1 MKTIIID
8 DEPKARDNLKLLL
21 SEYCPNVNILASEG
35 NIKDAIASINKH
47 QPELIFLDVQ
57 MQGETGFDL
66 LEKLETITFE
76 VVFTTAHHEYALKAF
91 KFSAIDYLLKPI
103 DIEGLRR
110 AVQRAI
116 ERNGKQMERRMEIA
130 SDTLDQNKS
139 SFNKI
144 ALPTSE
150 GFVFIVKDDIVRC
163 ESTDNYT
170 NFYLADGTK
179 VLVSKT
185 LKHFDEILSPYG
197 FFRVHQSHLINLSHL
212 QKYHKG
218 EGGYAIMS
226 DASSVMVSR
235 RKKAEFLDCL
245 SRIS

>member
-35 NIKDAIASINKH
+35 NVKDAIASIKKH

-103 DIEGLRR
+103 DIEDLKR

-170 NFYLADGTK
+170 NFYLTDGTK

-185 LKHFDEILSPYG
+185 LKHFDEILSPHG

-226 DASSVMVSR
+226 DSSSVMVSR
-235 RKKAEFLDCL
+235 RKKTEFLDCL

>member
-8 DEPKARDNLKLLL
+8 DEPKARDNLQLLL
-21 SEYCPNVNILASEG
+21 SEYCPSIHIVASDGNVNA
-35 NIKDAIASINKH
+35 AIRSIETH
-47 QPELIFLDVQ
+47 CPDLIFLDVQ

-103 DIEGLRR
+103 DIDELKSAVIR
-110 AVQRAI
+110 AQK
-116 ERNGKQMERRMEIA
+116 RNGKQIGKRMQIA
-130 SDTLDQNKS
+130 SDTLEQAKS

-150 GFVFIVKDDIVRC
+150 GFVFIEKNDIVRC

-170 NFYLADGTK
+170 NFYLTDGSK

-185 LKHFDEILSPYG
+185 LKHFDELLSPHG
-197 FFRVHQSHLINLSHL
+197 FFRIHQSHLINLSHL
-212 QKYHKG
+212 KSYHKG

-226 DASSVMVSR
+226 DNSSVMVSR
-235 RKKAEFLDCL
+235 RKKPEFLECL
-245 SRIS
+245 SKIS